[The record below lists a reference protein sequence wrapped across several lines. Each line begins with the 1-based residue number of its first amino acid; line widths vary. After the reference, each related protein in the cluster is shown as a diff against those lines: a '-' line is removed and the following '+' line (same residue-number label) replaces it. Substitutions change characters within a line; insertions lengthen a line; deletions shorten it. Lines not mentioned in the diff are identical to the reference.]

1 MCIYYNN
8 KENLTYTGQEHIFPA
23 SIGGIEKLPL
33 GYVSDQANN
42 YFSRLEQNL
51 LKFSMV
57 SLSREIF
64 GPGKRGTNKLGE
76 VNVYIMKDDNDEYA
90 LGYIFKGKPYTIPH
104 INVNTKTGKVH
115 LSLDK
120 KEGSQYINIF
130 LHKLESF
137 KEKFVYIK
145 NSAISQDE
153 ILIGYYQNKYFVAS
167 FYDEIEISKIR
178 SIIKAFLQSMCKNAK
193 YENKKSQVCVTNAMT
208 ISKDNAKV
216 YAKIALN
223 VLAKYKGKDYVLNP
237 AFDDMRKWVIG
248 EKDLNIT
255 RLPSR
260 NNNLNFLISELIGH
274 YCVITDINGYICTEV
289 SIYGWKHYFKLGKN
303 PGEKFV
309 MPLGIFCDFKN
320 KKEYTLEEIFLA
332 FTKSQ
337 Y

>member
-1 MCIYYNN
+1 M
-8 KENLTYTGQEHIFPA
+8 
-23 SIGGIEKLPL
+23 
-33 GYVSDQANN
+33 SDQANN
-42 YFSRLEQNL
+42 YFSRLKQNL
-51 LKFSMV
+51 LKFSIV

-90 LGYIFKGKPYTIPH
+90 LGYIFKGKPYKTLY
-104 INVNTKTGKVH
+104 NTTYKCKYKNRIH

-145 NSAISQDE
+145 NSAISQDK

-167 FYDEIEISKIR
+167 SYDEIEISKIR

-208 ISKDNAKV
+208 ILKDNVKIF
-216 YAKIALN
+216 AKIAFN
-223 VLAKYKGKDYVLNP
+223 VLAKYKGKEFFLNS

-248 EKDLNIT
+248 EKDLNVNW
-255 RLPSR
+255 LPSR
-260 NNNLNFLISELIGH
+260 NSNLNFLISELTGH
-274 YCVITDINGYICTEV
+274 YCIITDIDGYICAEV
-289 SIYGWKHYFKLGKN
+289 SIYGWKHGFKLGKN
-303 PGEKFV
+303 PGEKFI
-309 MPLGIFCDFKN
+309 MPLGIFCDSQN
-320 KKEYTLEEIFLA
+320 KKEYTLEEVFLG
-332 FTKSQ
+332 FVKYQ